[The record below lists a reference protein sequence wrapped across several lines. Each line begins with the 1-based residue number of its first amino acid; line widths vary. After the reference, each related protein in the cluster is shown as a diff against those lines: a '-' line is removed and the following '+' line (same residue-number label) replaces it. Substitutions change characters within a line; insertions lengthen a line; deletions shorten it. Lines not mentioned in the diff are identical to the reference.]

1 MAAIDDGLQLCTQSV
16 EIDWRGYHKHVS
28 QAHLFID
35 KQHVVILYTGI
46 GLVLESSVTTH
57 AGIDLI
63 VVNRNY
69 FDMVLLRGTFG
80 ECLYQQ
86 VRIAA
91 LSRAACKNQY
101 VHTVI
106 ISSICFRNSQ

>member
-1 MAAIDDGLQLCTQSV
+1 MKTVDDCLQLCTQSV

-28 QAHLFID
+28 PAHLFID
-35 KQHVVILYTGI
+35 KRHIVILYTSIGI
-46 GLVLESSVTTH
+46 VLETSVTTH

-63 VVNRNY
+63 VMNRNY
-69 FDMVLLRGTFG
+69 FDMVFLRGTLG

-91 LSRAACKNQY
+91 LSRAA
-101 VHTVI
+101 
-106 ISSICFRNSQ
+106 